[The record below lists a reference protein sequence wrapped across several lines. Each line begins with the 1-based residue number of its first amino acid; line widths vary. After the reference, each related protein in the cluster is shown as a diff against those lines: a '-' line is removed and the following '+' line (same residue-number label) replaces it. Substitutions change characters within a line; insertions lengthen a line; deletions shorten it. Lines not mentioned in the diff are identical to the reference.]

1 MKRTESAH
9 FLADYD
15 RTRDLDETME
25 PITEGSDEAHGYG
38 HGLTTSAQASFG
50 AMRRIPLTVP
60 W

>member
-9 FLADYD
+9 FFADYD

-25 PITEGSDEAHGYG
+25 LITDGSDEDHEYG
-38 HGLTTSAQASFG
+38 HGLTSSAQTSFG